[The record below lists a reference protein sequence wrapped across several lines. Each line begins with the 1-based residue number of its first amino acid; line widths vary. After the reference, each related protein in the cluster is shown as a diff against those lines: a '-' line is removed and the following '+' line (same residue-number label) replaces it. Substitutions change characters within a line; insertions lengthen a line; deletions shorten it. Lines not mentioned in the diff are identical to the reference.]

1 MLSEQHNSSMVKAI
15 KRPSPRSQ
23 GPRARSK
30 FFRESSE
37 GYLPS
42 EQQAP
47 FSHEAASFDALSQQL
62 VVGAS
67 VFLQHDWP
75 TQHSHAHAS
84 QLHDPVSQQQEPSGQ
99 QPLQTHE
106 ESLVAAV
113 AFLESRNAFA
123 PAMVATKASNR
134 AKAPAVK

>member
-1 MLSEQHNSSMVKAI
+1 
-15 KRPSPRSQ
+15 
-23 GPRARSK
+23 
-30 FFRESSE
+30 
-37 GYLPS
+37 LPS
-42 EQQAP
+42 EQQALC
-47 FSHEAASFDALSQQL
+47 SQDTESFAALSQQL
-62 VVGAS
+62 DGAS
-67 VFLQHDWP
+67 VLLQHDWP